1 MSTVF
6 EDLGVVEQIVG
17 APVAI
22 SPDGQE
28 TFLIP
33 GDQVKVGWTIQT
45 DDQSSLTVQVPNGAR
60 FDIGRNSDFVL
71 SEGEATDQLLV
82 QVADESIA
90 PTDADL
96 LDAELIQAL
105 IAAGADP
112 TAIAEATAAGPAA
125 GAPGSGVGGTSTNQ
139 VSSAGV
145 STTPGTDFATQ
156 GSGPAFLA
164 AATQNQN
171 LAPVGEDIS
180 IALTEDQ
187 GDGTP
192 FALFGG
198 TILVSDPDNLT
209 PDLSVSFVVPEVGG
223 VFSLPDGTVLE
234 PGPVA
239 IAGNDFNGLLFTPTE
254 NGNDVENDGPIV
266 IEYLVTDPEGASD
279 PGTVTVTIEPVNDAP
294 EIHEAGETLPS
305 APELSGVDSSLTADI
320 TEDEGGG
327 DPDVDSSEPGYVT
340 LTVDENGLP
349 NLNGESETEEGEQRE
364 FYQRTGTVE
373 VFDVDSPDTV
383 DLQVTG
389 VQVLDVVPSEEGAT
403 TQISDRV
410 TEQDLA
416 EILSWITLSSSA
428 AVAEGDYQGQVDWTF
443 LAPVSDQGPDE
454 STEEGQSTELED
466 LSGGFE
472 RTFDFLAD
480 GEQLQIVYDLQANDS
495 ADGVPNGTSDTA
507 QIVITITGTNDAPV
521 ISVGEDN
528 STAVTLNED
537 EDTDSETEGQQSV
550 GTGTL
555 TVTDVDF
562 TDSVTVSASGPTVD
576 TTSESGEE
584 LVALFGDLT
593 ELFTVSPSEVIG
605 ENATTGQVTWT
616 FDGSTL
622 PLDALAAGEEVTL
635 TYAVTV
641 TDETGETATQNVV
654 VTVTGTNDAPTS
666 ENFSVNLENGFADIN
681 FDPHVADVEDDF
693 LPDDGRVLDEVRIDG
708 LPTFGTLID
717 NDGNPISAGDMVS
730 LDEVTYVA
738 NPTIDLSDEV
748 SGGFALGYTG
758 GDAGAS
764 LDNWGVDNGGV
775 REYDLGGVTVTT
787 SVSAGTLTQYN
798 NDEGDGGHIGNGI
811 ADDSGQGLNQGD
823 LLTVDFGGVGV
834 TSVNLGLDGLGGHF
848 GPGGS
853 SATVTVVYADGSAET
868 FDYNK
873 ANGGDDEFLAVSLT
887 AGSDNPIASLQF
899 TTTEGG
905 GFTGSNWEL
914 RYVEVP
920 SNSIVL
926 DDTFTYTPEDSDGAF
941 GNTSTVTING
951 LESFDNTPPTISQG
965 GPKLMGGLLSEF
977 YVSDSQIGNLEQFK
991 QLIADN
997 DPEALFIST
1006 GLSYGLGYG
1015 DVGQGTNLEG
1025 FLNDDA
1031 ASLTVGADQRPDSN
1045 DAGVRI
1051 FGDVSLNA
1059 GTYVLKVRA
1068 DDGFEINIGGQTVA
1082 GHPNNQ
1088 APKTSYHEFT
1098 LTEGGA
1104 LPIEVLWWD
1113 QGGRYVLEVD
1123 IAEGS
1128 IGDSDLDFQAFA
1140 HSEQS
1145 PWCHQLVETN
1155 SGLVTMGVLDIGD
1168 INAAQVVTVSLGEED
1183 PTVVSDW
1190 DGATGIDFSGMLNLV
1205 GDSNV
1210 LDHSETADQMYY
1222 VFDSGSEAFDG
1233 LDYGETITVTYQ
1245 VFATDGGATTEG
1257 SISVEIQ
1264 GTNDKPAFSVSPVTR
1279 LVLKRTAHWW

>member
-1 MSTVF
+1 M
-6 EDLGVVEQIVG
+6 
-17 APVAI
+17 
-22 SPDGQE
+22 
-28 TFLIP
+28 
-33 GDQVKVGWTIQT
+33 
-45 DDQSSLTVQVPNGAR
+45 
-60 FDIGRNSDFVL
+60 
-71 SEGEATDQLLV
+71 
-82 QVADESIA
+82 
-90 PTDADL
+90 
-96 LDAELIQAL
+96 
-105 IAAGADP
+105 
-112 TAIAEATAAGPAA
+112 
-125 GAPGSGVGGTSTNQ
+125 
-139 VSSAGV
+139 
-145 STTPGTDFATQ
+145 
-156 GSGPAFLA
+156 
-164 AATQNQN
+164 
-171 LAPVGEDIS
+171 
-180 IALTEDQ
+180 
-187 GDGTP
+187 
-192 FALFGG
+192 
-198 TILVSDPDNLT
+198 
-209 PDLSVSFVVPEVGG
+209 
-223 VFSLPDGTVLE
+223 
-234 PGPVA
+234 
-239 IAGNDFNGLLFTPTE
+239 
-254 NGNDVENDGPIV
+254 
-266 IEYLVTDPEGASD
+266 
-279 PGTVTVTIEPVNDAP
+279 
-294 EIHEAGETLPS
+294 
-305 APELSGVDSSLTADI
+305 
-320 TEDEGGG
+320 
-327 DPDVDSSEPGYVT
+327 
-340 LTVDENGLP
+340 
-349 NLNGESETEEGEQRE
+349 
-364 FYQRTGTVE
+364 
-373 VFDVDSPDTV
+373 
-383 DLQVTG
+383 
-389 VQVLDVVPSEEGAT
+389 
-403 TQISDRV
+403 
-410 TEQDLA
+410 
-416 EILSWITLSSSA
+416 
-428 AVAEGDYQGQVDWTF
+428 
-443 LAPVSDQGPDE
+443 
-454 STEEGQSTELED
+454 
-466 LSGGFE
+466 
-472 RTFDFLAD
+472 
-480 GEQLQIVYDLQANDS
+480 
-495 ADGVPNGTSDTA
+495 
-507 QIVITITGTNDAPV
+507 
-521 ISVGEDN
+521 
-528 STAVTLNED
+528 
-537 EDTDSETEGQQSV
+537 
-550 GTGTL
+550 
-555 TVTDVDF
+555 
-562 TDSVTVSASGPTVD
+562 
-576 TTSESGEE
+576 
-584 LVALFGDLT
+584 
-593 ELFTVSPSEVIG
+593 
-605 ENATTGQVTWT
+605 
-616 FDGSTL
+616 
-622 PLDALAAGEEVTL
+622 
-635 TYAVTV
+635 
-641 TDETGETATQNVV
+641 
-654 VTVTGTNDAPTS
+654 TGTNDAPTS

-848 GPGGS
+848 GPDGS

-1031 ASLTVGADQRPDSN
+1031 ASLTVGADQRSDSN

-1128 IGDSDLDFQAFA
+1128 IGDSDLDLQAFA

-1279 LVLKRTAHWW
+1279 AGYETDGPLVVNNAQKGTVLFQDTEIDTVETAQMISELTIQVSGLVDGAEEQLLIGQAISLVDGSYAVTYNGLDLTASVTLVDGVATVVLTPADGEFTVVQAEYFINAVCFWHTHPGGTATSGVRTIEIVSMSDSGDLDDPLATSPLAEFSGLTADVWVGSTLKDSGKDNIHENGNDFASGNHGGTSGSEMILFSDITAEAENADKNGSETPDDVLLLSGNGGNDLFVAINRDFVGDGDGGTSENATNVVKAVIDDFVIDVGDTTEVDSLDLSALLEGRPNAEVNLTSTGADSTVSIEEDSVILAEITLSGLDLTGAGLSDGTTLQGLIDENIIRVV